1 MIFTE
6 YSLQPNAYPAG
17 AYTSPDIY
25 KCMCA
30 GLVVVASLGTA
41 PGLLKEEEEEERRKK
56 KEDEQS
62 GRAAILVCHSG
73 TSGSFAKGIFR
84 IRKTSRSILDI

>member
-1 MIFTE
+1 MIFAE
-6 YSLQPNAYPAG
+6 YSLQPNAYPAS

-30 GLVVVASLGTA
+30 GLVVVVSPRTA
-41 PGLLKEEEEEERRKK
+41 LGLLKEERKKERKK

-62 GRAAILVCHSG
+62 GWAAISVCQSG
-73 TSGSFAKGIFR
+73 TSGSFANGIFK
-84 IRKTSRSILDI
+84 IRKTS